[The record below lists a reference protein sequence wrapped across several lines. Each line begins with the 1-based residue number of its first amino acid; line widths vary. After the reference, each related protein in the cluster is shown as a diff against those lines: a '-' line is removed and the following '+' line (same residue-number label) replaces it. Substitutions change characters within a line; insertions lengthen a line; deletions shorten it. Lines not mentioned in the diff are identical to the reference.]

1 MSYEI
6 KNKQRMEWGEQNEKR
21 YKWIY
26 NKLSKEMPNFNYD
39 LKDYILKMNK
49 TTFLNFIKKL
59 QIGYG
64 SREAMLFTVS
74 KYLGLHDSKNP
85 NIDKFV
91 REGKKLML
99 KTKQAD
105 GENLIDE
112 DKVDSYESYEYFLSI
127 LKKKDYKTITGI
139 R

>member
-1 MSYEI
+1 
-6 KNKQRMEWGEQNEKR
+6 MEWGEQNEKR

-26 NKLSKEMPNFNYD
+26 NKLTNEMPNFNYD
-39 LKDYILKMNK
+39 LKDYILKINK
-49 TTFLNFIKKL
+49 TTLLNFIKKL
-59 QIGYG
+59 QIGDG
-64 SREAMLFTVS
+64 SKEAMLFTVS
-74 KYLGLHDSKNP
+74 KYLGLNDSKNP

-112 DKVDSYESYEYFLSI
+112 DKKEAYQSFEYF
-127 LKKKDYKTITGI
+127 
-139 R
+139 